1 MLHRAQFFT
10 IILFSLVFLFAEVNS
25 SIASTKGI
33 TVSPA
38 FTEVILKKG
47 ESKVT
52 EVTIQ
57 NNTKDTVT
65 FELFPLDFR
74 QGGDFGEISF
84 LGQDAESYSY
94 SLASFLS
101 LEANQVTVE
110 PGQSEQITVTVED
123 RESLSPGGHY
133 AAVVGR
139 IVQESDKSDNTL
151 ISPSVSSLILVRKV
165 GGERFNINLLDNN
178 WPKGVAFSYPEN
190 TLLKM
195 QNEGNVHLIPYG
207 TFEVK
212 DMFGRV
218 LYSGVINSSSHIIL
232 PESRRYIQADVR
244 SRSFSY
250 PISINEIVIKG
261 EDSIKKT
268 SYSQRGTFLYV
279 NPIALSFLGF
289 LLLLIMIRL
298 GKYKKR
304 KQ

>member
-1 MLHRAQFFT
+1 MLHRAQLFIIVLFLFF
-10 IILFSLVFLFAEVNS
+10 FLFAEVNP

-47 ESKVT
+47 ESKVA

-57 NNTKDTVT
+57 NNTKETVT

-84 LGQDAESYSY
+84 LGQDSESYSY

-101 LEANQVTVE
+101 LETSQVTVE
-110 PGQSEQITVTVED
+110 PSGSEQIKVTVED

-139 IVQESDKSDNTL
+139 IVQENDKSDNTI

-178 WPKGVAFSYPEN
+178 WPKGIAFSYPQN

-212 DMFGRV
+212 DIFGRV
-218 LYSGVINSSSHIIL
+218 LYS
-232 PESRRYIQADVR
+232 
-244 SRSFSY
+244 
-250 PISINEIVIKG
+250 
-261 EDSIKKT
+261 
-268 SYSQRGTFLYV
+268 
-279 NPIALSFLGF
+279 
-289 LLLLIMIRL
+289 
-298 GKYKKR
+298 
-304 KQ
+304 